1 MKIDIKKTCKSHG
14 VSLVSLAERLG
25 VSRQTVHYYCEQGD
39 RNPVAQLQRI
49 ADAIGCSVSDFFRR
63 GGTAGPSADEY
74 DHLPQVR
81 DGAGDKRKGIN
92 KTTFL

>member
-1 MKIDIKKTCKSHG
+1 MKIDIKKTCKLHG

-49 ADAIGCSVSDFFRR
+49 ADAIGCSVSDFFEEEERP
-63 GGTAGPSADEY
+63 APQPSNTISC
-74 DHLPQVR
+74 PKC
-81 DGAGDKRKGIN
+81 GAMLEVKERE
-92 KTTFL
+92 

>member
-39 RNPVAQLQRI
+39 RNPVSQLQRI
-49 ADAIGCSVSDFFRR
+49 ADAIGCSVSDFFEEDTR
-63 GGTAGPSADEY
+63 SAPRPTNTITCPYCGKLIKVE
-74 DHLPQVR
+74 
-81 DGAGDKRKGIN
+81 KGE
-92 KTTFL
+92 

>member
-49 ADAIGCSVSDFFRR
+49 ADAIGCSVS
-63 GGTAGPSADEY
+63 EY

>member
-39 RNPVAQLQRI
+39 RNPVSQLQRI
-49 ADAIGCSVSDFFRR
+49 ADAIGCNVSDFFEEEAQP
-63 GGTAGPSADEY
+63 TPQPSNTITCPKCGKSITIKAE
-74 DHLPQVR
+74 
-81 DGAGDKRKGIN
+81 
-92 KTTFL
+92 

>member
-1 MKIDIKKTCKSHG
+1 MKRDIKKTCKLHG

-49 ADAIGCSVSDFFRR
+49 ADAIGCSVSDFFEEEERP
-63 GGTAGPSADEY
+63 APQPSNTISC
-74 DHLPQVR
+74 PKC
-81 DGAGDKRKGIN
+81 GAMLEVKERE
-92 KTTFL
+92 

>member
-49 ADAIGCSVSDFFRR
+49 ADAIGCSVSDFFEEEERPAPQPTNTITCPKC
-63 GGTAGPSADEY
+63 GTVLEI
-74 DHLPQVR
+74 
-81 DGAGDKRKGIN
+81 KEKE
-92 KTTFL
+92 

>member
-25 VSRQTVHYYCEQGD
+25 VSRQTVF
-39 RNPVAQLQRI
+39 L
-49 ADAIGCSVSDFFRR
+49 RR